1 MPKEDRASDYVL
13 EMLAPYSIKN
23 GGVLDVQRVSF
34 VEGRGN
40 VIIKYAGTEQGK
52 ICSFIGSHLDV
63 VPADP
68 KGWER
73 DPFKLVREGDLLYG
87 RGTTDCLG
95 HIALL
100 TDFMAQLG
108 EKKPQLKHTIVVV
121 FIANEEN
128 SAFSGIGIDQ
138 LSLEGYIDELK
149 AGPVFWID
157 SADTQPCVGTAG
169 NLQWKLTTTGKLFHS
184 GMPHKGM
191 NAIEMAMDAITE
203 IQRRFYTDFPRH
215 PKENDYN
222 FATQSTLK
230 PCQISCTPGAL
241 NQLPPECTVQGD
253 VRLSPFYN
261 VKDVREAVNKYV
273 AEINANISM
282 LENPS
287 CRGPHTKYSL
297 PDENKVGKV
306 EWTWASDGENGVAC
320 SLESPGHKALLKATS
335 DVIGDVKPYS
345 IGGSLPL
352 IRELQDN
359 GFDVQISGYGL
370 SSRYHADNECAS
382 LNSLK
387 EASKIIAK
395 VIAGLETS

>member
-1 MPKEDRASDYVL
+1 VPKEDRASDYVL
-13 EMLAPYSIKN
+13 EMLAPYSTKN

-40 VIIKYAGTEQGK
+40 VIIKYHGTEKGK

-128 SAFSGIGIDQ
+128 SAFTGIGIDQ

-215 PKENDYN
+215 PKENEYN

-230 PCQISCTPGAL
+230 PCQIACTPGAL

-261 VKDVREAVNKYV
+261 VKDVREAVNRYV
-273 AEINANISM
+273 AEINANIST
-282 LENPS
+282 LENPT

-297 PDENKVGKV
+297 PDESKVGKV

-382 LNSLK
+382 LNSLR

-395 VIAGLETS
+395 VIAGLESP